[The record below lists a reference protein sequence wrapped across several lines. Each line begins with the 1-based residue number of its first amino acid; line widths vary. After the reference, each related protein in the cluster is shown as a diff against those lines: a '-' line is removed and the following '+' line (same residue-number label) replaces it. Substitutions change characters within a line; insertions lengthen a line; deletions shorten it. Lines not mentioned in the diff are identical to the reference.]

1 MKFKNSD
8 RIAMI
13 IPYFGKL
20 PNWFDLFLMT
30 SSKTKLES
38 IGIHASETAWVGTKF
53 DAELD
58 NNGSIDDLYLA
69 IKNLVSNLP
78 AAT

>member
-1 MKFKNSD
+1 MWS
-8 RIAMI
+8 
-13 IPYFGKL
+13 
-20 PNWFDLFLMT
+20 

-38 IGIHASETAWVGTKF
+38 MKIHASETAWVGTKF